1 MHIRNLKQT
10 LLKQRLGLKK
20 IHKVVKIVTTEK
32 RKNYLVSK
40 QNYHIT
46 KFFTEAL
53 LAMEMENS
61 YYKVFYWKFVG
72 YRNRKFMYIPKY
84 FWIKLLISDGE
95 F

>member
-1 MHIRNLKQT
+1 MHIRNLKQA

-53 LAMEMENS
+53 LAIEMENS
-61 YYKVFYWKFVG
+61 YYKVLTE
-72 YRNRKFMYIPKY
+72 N
-84 FWIKLLISDGE
+84 LLAIEIENSCIFPNIFE
-95 F
+95 